1 MINPRINP
9 IVGKKPPE
17 NKKEITD
24 ISIKLIDLIQ
34 GDSSVFDLLRD
45 IDLSKVHYA
54 LNFILSSEKL
64 SESQKAYLIHNAWR
78 IYYKEKPPTPEDFL
92 TEKYLGRMADS
103 IYPRVRKWFLEFLD
117 ESKPYRNAC
126 LYTFIGSG
134 KSTLS
139 SLISLYIT
147 THLSLMRDPKKYFN
161 LSPATIL
168 ANVLCSYTLKKS
180 SELLLEPIINILE
193 ASDFFVKI
201 RTREEMAK
209 LENEYEKSNEATK
222 IFWTTAS
229 INNTSDLTFLNNIGY
244 KLISSIHNTLGLT
257 VVCAIL
263 TELTFFRDAG
273 KSDDYI
279 FKFYTSLKTRI
290 ESRMKGNYFG
300 RSILDSSPND
310 LDSPID
316 RYILFEARK
325 NPQNY
330 VITGSRW
337 EWCPEDFKNLE
348 DTFPV
353 FKGGK
358 GMPPSIIPST
368 EGYDP
373 EDIIYVPREL
383 YHLFAEDTIK
393 ALKDIGGIPSGS
405 IDKLF
410 NDSKKIE
417 KIFVKEM
424 KNIYFCI
431 KCDSRMNPNRLIW
444 NTVKDLFFTKLGE
457 KYYFY
462 YKPNLPRV
470 LHIDQSITT
479 DMSSIAVCHVERNKT
494 QTYTS
499 PSSIEGNFLDSHIL
513 YVIDFVVPIHP
524 FGGRINLDAITE
536 FVYDLVNLGNL
547 NIIKGTFDMF
557 QSEAGIQRLQRMGI
571 NIEHLSVDKSMDP
584 YLFLAQLIE
593 HERLK
598 MGRNIFMKNNLLSL
612 RILPRK
618 VSKTLKIDHTL
629 GEVSDISSS
638 QAWETSSLGRHAKDV
653 SDSVAGAVYSAKTIL
668 TTDSRSLMEEWD
680 EEIFTKNIEEH
691 KTINLLE
698 KIGLKIQL

>member
-1 MINPRINP
+1 MINPRIDP
-9 IVGKKPPE
+9 IVSKKVQG
-17 NKKEITD
+17 NTKEFTD
-24 ISIKLIDLIQ
+24 ISIKLIDLMQ

-45 IDLSKVHYA
+45 IDLAKVHYA

-64 SESQKAYLIHNAWR
+64 TQNQKTYLINNAWR
-78 IYYKEKPPTPEDFL
+78 IYYKEKPPTPEEFL
-92 TEKYLGRMADS
+92 TEKYLGRMAES

-139 SLISLYIT
+139 ALISLYIT

-209 LENEYEKSNEATK
+209 LENEYEKTNEATK

-257 VVCAIL
+257 IVCAIL

-330 VITGSRW
+330 VVSGSRW
-337 EWCPEDFKNLE
+337 EWCPEDFKNLD

-358 GMPPSIIPST
+358 GLPPSIIPST

-373 EDIIYVPREL
+373 EDIVHVPKEL

-410 NDSKKIE
+410 NDSFKIE
-417 KIFVKEM
+417 NMFVKDM

-431 KCDSRMNPNRLIW
+431 KCDSRMNPQRLIW
-444 NTVKDLFFTKLGE
+444 NSVVQNFFTKIGE

-462 YKPNLPRV
+462 YKPHLPRV
-470 LHIDQSITT
+470 LHIDQSVSS
-479 DMSSIAVCHVERNKT
+479 DMSSIAICHVEKK
-494 QTYTS
+494 
-499 PSSIEGNFLDSHIL
+499 PSVFQQEKEFSINNSIM
-513 YVIDFVVPIHP
+513 YVIDLVVPIHP

-536 FVYDLVNLGNL
+536 FVLDLVTLGNM
-547 NIIKGTFDMF
+547 NIVRGTFDMF
-557 QSEAGIQRLQRMGI
+557 QSEAGIQRLQRFGLHV
-571 NIEHLSVDKSMDP
+571 EHLSVDKSMDP

-593 HERLK
+593 HGNIK

-629 GEVSDISSS
+629 GEVSDISSNQS
-638 QAWETSSLGRHAKDV
+638 WEYSTLGRHAKDV
-653 SDSVAGAVYSAKTIL
+653 SDSVAGAVYSAKTVL
-668 TTDSRSLMEEWD
+668 TADAKSLMEEWT
-680 EEIFTKNIEEH
+680 EEAFYKDLNQE
-691 KTINLLE
+691 KTINLLDKMGF
-698 KIGLKIQL
+698 KIPIST